1 MQYINKLIYKPLIE
15 ITQDFDVIPS
25 IAKEWSKMNE
35 NEYLIKID
43 DITWQDGRK
52 VTAYDVKHTID
63 TIKSTD
69 SIYKDNVQTIYNI
82 DIIDD
87 GMIKIQLEEETPFF
101 EYLLCFPIIRADT
114 ENIGT
119 GEYTIDEINET
130 KIILKNSERKITI
143 FCLESIPELYNKFS
157 REELDV
163 ILTKNIDYSKYIGNL
178 GITEQIITGRNFYY
192 IAFSEK
198 LEKNIRKKIKTI
210 INREQII
217 YDLYNNKYI
226 VADFP
231 LGYGS
236 YLNDYQEKKNSNLNN
251 LPKSL
256 TIGTTENEEMKKIA
270 ESIKTKLE
278 ENGIK
283 TTIGYYNNFDNVV
296 SNNRFDLLL
305 NIKRVGIT
313 PEIDYY
319 FKDEEIISQIN
330 KTYKIENKEILKN
343 EYTKIINSYEKEMPF
358 MGLYFNSYMILSNS
372 NVKGNFSGNWYNIF
386 YNVDSWYKVE

>member
-1 MQYINKLIYKPLIE
+1 MQYINKLIYKSLIE
-15 ITQDFDVIPS
+15 ITEDFDVIPS
-25 IAKEWSKMNE
+25 IAKEWSRMNN

-43 DITWQDGRK
+43 DITWQDGRE
-52 VTAYDVKHTID
+52 VTAYDVKYTID

-69 SIYKDNVQTIYNI
+69 SIYRDNVQKIYNI
-82 DIIDD
+82 DVIDD
-87 GMIKIQLEEETPFF
+87 KMIKIQLEEETPFF
-101 EYLLCFPIIRADT
+101 EYLLCFPIIRPDT

-119 GEYTIDEINET
+119 GEYLIDEIDNT
-130 KIILKNSERKITI
+130 HIILKNNERKITI
-143 FCLESIPELYNKFS
+143 YCLDSIPELYNKFS
-157 REELDV
+157 REEIDV
-163 ILTKNIDYSKYIGNL
+163 ILTKNVDYSKYIGNL
-178 GITEQIITGRNFYY
+178 GVAEQIITGRNFYY

-198 LEKNIRKKIKTI
+198 LEKNTKRKIKII

-236 YLNDYQEKKNSNLNN
+236 YLNNNQANKDVNLNN

-256 TIGTTENEEMKKIA
+256 TIGTNENEEMKKLA
-270 ESIKTKLE
+270 ELVKTKLE

-283 TTIGYYNNFDNVV
+283 ATIGYYNNFDNAL
-296 SNNRFDLLL
+296 SNNSFDLLL
-305 NIKRVGIT
+305 NMRRVGIT

-319 FKDEEIISQIN
+319 FQDEEIKSKIN
-330 KTYKIENKEILKN
+330 KTYSIENKEVLKS
-343 EYTKIINSYEKEMPF
+343 EYAKIINLYEKEMPF

-372 NVKGNFSGNWYNIF
+372 DVKGDFSGNWYNVF